1 MYNLGNL
8 LKELRLENKL
18 TQEELA
24 NKLNNLH
31 NIKLNKG
38 MISKW
43 EANKSE
49 PRFEYIKYLSKLY
62 NVSLDYLLGL
72 TNYKN
77 ENEININK
85 EQLAR
90 SNFLRNPLGADSKLH
105 SLLKSYNKLNELGKE
120 ESIKRI
126 EELTYITKYTTEN
139 NKLDNNS
146 DTSIFK
152 DELCATISPTQN
164 DTLIENP
171 KEEKRE
177 RLQDYFTTIAAH
189 NDDLTEE
196 EKIIAEQKVIEALKK
211 AKLI

>member
-43 EANKSE
+43 ESNKSE

-62 NVSLDYLLGL
+62 NVSIDYLLGL
-72 TNYKN
+72 TKYKN
-77 ENEININK
+77 EEELNVSK
-85 EQLAR
+85 EKFAF
-90 SNFLRNPLGADSKLH
+90 SNFLKTPLEADPKLH
-105 SLLKSYNKLNELGKE
+105 LLLKNYNKLNELGKD

-126 EELTYITKYTTEN
+126 EELACIDKYTTKDIKVNKNSAN
-139 NKLDNNS
+139 NIS
-146 DTSIFK
+146 K
-152 DELCATISPTQN
+152 DELCATLSPSQN
-164 DTLIENP
+164 NTTINIP
-171 KEEKRE
+171 TEEKRE

-196 EKIIAEQKVIEALKK
+196 EKIIAEQKVLEALKK
-211 AKLI
+211 ANLI

>member
-43 EANKSE
+43 ESNKSE

-62 NVSLDYLLGL
+62 NVSIDYLLGL
-72 TNYKN
+72 TKYKN
-77 ENEININK
+77 KEELNISK
-85 EQLAR
+85 EKFVL
-90 SNFLRNPLGADSKLH
+90 SNFLKNPLESDPKLH
-105 SLLKSYNKLNELGKE
+105 LLLKNYNKLNELGKD

-126 EELTYITKYTTEN
+126 EELTCINKYTT
-139 NKLDNNS
+139 
-146 DTSIFK
+146 K
-152 DELCATISPTQN
+152 DELCATLSHSQN
-164 DTLIENP
+164 NTTIAIP

-177 RLQDYFTTIAAH
+177 KLQDYFTTIAAH

-196 EKIIAEQKVIEALKK
+196 EKIIAEQKVLEALKK
-211 AKLI
+211 ANLI